1 MSKKITMK
9 GTIWEGNEWY
19 TTVRLSQ
26 GFYLHVSHS
35 NPPSFNLYASTA
47 SGMYQLSQDHD
58 RGSLG
63 WTTAA
68 GAHMIDLDKIPGEP
82 TLSQGT
88 VEGGV
93 AWFAWGRG
101 LGDLPNALSEDPLL
115 AGLEIGDVDH
125 MADQGRLLL
134 DEIMAIAAFPWS
146 KNKNARR

>member
-19 TTVRLSQ
+19 TVVRLSR

-47 SGMYQLSQDHD
+47 SGMYQLSQDYD
-58 RGSLG
+58 RGSIG

-68 GAHMIDLDKIPGEP
+68 GAHMFDLDKSPGEP

-93 AWFAWGRG
+93 AWCRG
-101 LGDLPNALSEDPLL
+101 LGDISNAPSEDPLL

-134 DEIMAIAAFPWS
+134 DEIMTIAAFPWS

>member
-19 TTVRLSQ
+19 TVVRLSR

-47 SGMYQLSQDHD
+47 SGMYQLSQDYD

-101 LGDLPNALSEDPLL
+101 LGDLSNDLSEDPLL

>member
-19 TTVRLSQ
+19 TVVRLSR

-47 SGMYQLSQDHD
+47 SGMYQLSQDYD

-63 WTTAA
+63 WTAAA

-101 LGDLPNALSEDPLL
+101 LGDLSNDLSEDPLL

>member
-19 TTVRLSQ
+19 TVVRLSR

-47 SGMYQLSQDHD
+47 SGMYQLSQDYD

-68 GAHMIDLDKIPGEP
+68 GAHMIDLDNTPGEP

-93 AWFAWGRG
+93 AWFVWGRG
-101 LGDLPNALSEDPLL
+101 LGDLSSAFSDDPLL

>member
-9 GTIWEGNEWY
+9 GTVWEGDEWY
-19 TTVRLSQ
+19 TVVRLSR

-47 SGMYQLSQDHD
+47 SGMYQLSQDYD
-58 RGSLG
+58 RDSLG
-63 WTTAA
+63 WIPAV
-68 GAHMIDLDKIPGEP
+68 GAHMIDLDKSPGEP

-93 AWFAWGRG
+93 AWCRG
-101 LGDLPNALSEDPLL
+101 LGDISNTPSEDPLL
-115 AGLEIGDVDH
+115 AGLEIGNVDH